1 MKQHDINTDTPL
13 VPYIIAERALWN
25 VLERDVRF
33 KHLEGEE
40 MAAIV
45 FELSPS
51 LVNKAERI
59 YKANESFRKQINN
72 KRKDPRYT
80 LEIFMEH
87 WSMGLLL
94 TYKLNSLCTLTTIN

>member
-1 MKQHDINTDTPL
+1 MSHHNINTDTPL
-13 VPYIIAERALWN
+13 VPYIIAEMALWN

-45 FELSPS
+45 AELSPS
-51 LVNKAERI
+51 LVSKAEKI
-59 YKANESFRKQINN
+59 YKANELFRKQIKD
-72 KRKDPRYT
+72 KRNDPRYT
-80 LEIFMEH
+80 LEMFMEH
-87 WSMGLLL
+87 WTMGLLL